1 MIMSEAE
8 MKKIIDN
15 YSETISINN
24 ISKKKKRFNQ
34 KVKFLK

>member
-1 MIMSEAE
+1 

-15 YSETISINN
+15 YSETIIINN
-24 ISKKKKRFNQ
+24 IYKKKKRFNQ

>member
-1 MIMSEAE
+1 MSNMIMSEAE

-24 ISKKKKRFNQ
+24 NNLHKKEKI
-34 KVKFLK
+34 